1 MAENRFDI
9 RQAALAVDILPLDVR
24 AELLGPFGSGF
35 LSFLIVISHRGDESA
50 ALVAV
55 QPADRNHFFHFP
67 LPS

>member
-1 MAENRFDI
+1 
-9 RQAALAVDILPLDVR
+9 
-24 AELLGPFGSGF
+24 
-35 LSFLIVISHRGDESA
+35 LIVISHRGDESA